1 MFQQTRRRLA
11 LWYTAVTAVLLL
23 IFASGFYLYVRQTLI
38 ERVDDTLHHVVE
50 VVERSLIV
58 SPTSPTASP
67 LRYEINVDAS
77 FRSNAVAVEE
87 DRIEIEWFSPN
98 GTLLWST
105 FSEPLTAPIHLL
117 LEGETVKVR
126 PNYILRQLT
135 QRLEYR
141 GDILGYLRVSHPWFE
156 VAKPTRELMVDLAA
170 GISLMI
176 GFVAAAGWFLSGLAI
191 EPIRA
196 SYQYLRQ
203 FTADASHELRNPL
216 ALIQTTVQ
224 VALSDP
230 DMSPTEQRQQ
240 FEVVERLTRRLG
252 NLVNDLLFLARQD
265 SGMITPS
272 RQPCPLDALLME
284 VVEEQTPAAAAKHIR
299 LLLDLG
305 DAASEQDEEPFTL
318 TGDYDQLARLF
329 TNLVSNGLQHT
340 PEGGQV
346 RLKLE
351 QLSRHG
357 ETHLQVLVHDTGSGI
372 PDTALPHVFE
382 RFYRVDPARP
392 RTEVQTLSAQRS
404 PSTTS
409 ATSTTSGTGLGLA
422 IAKAICET
430 HKGQIRVESPLGQ
443 GTTFRVTLPQRWTA
457 EPLSHELSSELR
469 GEVKGQTVMEPLP
482 KLDRR

>member
-23 IFASGFYLYVRQTLI
+23 IFASGFYLYVRETLI

-58 SPTSPTASP
+58 APSSKTDSPWH
-67 LRYEINVDAS
+67 YEINVDAS
-77 FRSNAVAVEE
+77 FRSNGVAVED
-87 DRIEIEWFSPN
+87 DRIEIEWFSPT
-98 GTLLWST
+98 GDLLWST
-105 FSEPLTAPIHLL
+105 FSEPLAAPIHLL
-117 LEGETVKVR
+117 LDGETVKVR
-126 PNYILRQLT
+126 PDYVLRQLT

-141 GDILGYLRVSHPWFE
+141 DNILGYLRVSHPWFE

-191 EPIRA
+191 EPIQA

-224 VALSDP
+224 VALADP
-230 DMSPTEQRQQ
+230 DMSPKEQRQQ
-240 FEVVERLTRRLG
+240 FETVERLTRRLG

-284 VVEEQTPAAAAKHIR
+284 VVEEQTPAAAAKQIR
-299 LLLDLG
+299 LMLDLG
-305 DAASEQDEEPFTL
+305 DTELEIDTEPFTL

-346 RLKLE
+346 QLKLE
-351 QLSRHG
+351 QVNRHG
-357 ETHLQVLVHDTGSGI
+357 EAYLQVLVKDTGSGI
-372 PDTALPHVFE
+372 PESALPHVFE
-382 RFYRVDPARP
+382 RFYRVDPARTRP
-392 RTEVQTLSAQRS
+392 ETRS
-404 PSTTS
+404 P
-409 ATSTTSGTGLGLA
+409 ATHSGTGLGLA

-430 HKGQIRVESPLGQ
+430 HEGQIRVESQLGK
-443 GTTFRVTLPQRWTA
+443 GTTFRVALPQRWAA
-457 EPLSHELSSELR
+457 EPLGHEL
-469 GEVKGQTVMEPLP
+469 GET
-482 KLDRR
+482 

>member
-11 LWYTAVTAVLLL
+11 LWYTAVTAILLL
-23 IFASGFYLYVRQTLI
+23 IFASGFYLYVRETLI

-50 VVERSLIV
+50 VVERSLTV
-58 SPTSPTASP
+58 VPSAEKESP

-77 FRSNAVAVEE
+77 FRRNAVAVED
-87 DRIEIEWFSPN
+87 DRIEIEWFSPTGN
-98 GTLLWST
+98 LLWST
-105 FSEPLTAPIHLL
+105 FSEPLAVPIHVLL
-117 LEGETVKVR
+117 DGETVKIR
-126 PNYILRQLT
+126 PDYVLRQLT

-141 GDILGYLRVSHPWFE
+141 GNILGYLRVSHPWFE

-191 EPIRA
+191 EPIQA

-230 DMSPTEQRQQ
+230 DMSPMEQRQQ
-240 FEVVERLTRRLG
+240 LEVVERLTRRLG

-265 SGMITPS
+265 SGMMTPNL
-272 RQPCPLDALLME
+272 QPCPLDALLME
-284 VVEEQTPAAAAKHIR
+284 VIEEQTPAAEAKQVR

-305 DAASEQDEEPFTL
+305 DVPDAAQDLEPFTL

-329 TNLVSNGLQHT
+329 TNLTSNGLQHT

-351 QLSRHG
+351 QGSRHG
-357 ETHLQVLVHDTGSGI
+357 EAYLQVSVKDTGSGI
-372 PDTALPHVFE
+372 PESSLPHVFE
-382 RFYRVDPARP
+382 RFYRVDPART
-392 RTEVQTLSAQRS
+392 RTDVRTLDSKRS
-404 PSTTS
+404 PSTN
-409 ATSTTSGTGLGLA
+409 SGTGLGLA

-430 HKGQIRVESPLGQ
+430 HQGQIRVESQLGQ
-443 GTTFRVTLPQRWTA
+443 GTTFRIILPQRFAA
-457 EPLSHELSSELR
+457 EPPNQESSIES
-469 GEVKGQTVMEPLP
+469 
-482 KLDRR
+482 

>member
-11 LWYTAVTAVLLL
+11 LWYTAVTAILLL
-23 IFASGFYLYVRQTLI
+23 IFASGFYLYVRETLI

-50 VVERSLIV
+50 VVERSLTV
-58 SPTSPTASP
+58 APSAEKGSP

-77 FRSNAVAVEE
+77 FRSNAVAVED
-87 DRIEIEWFSPN
+87 DRIEIEWFSSTGN
-98 GTLLWST
+98 LLWST
-105 FSEPLTAPIHLL
+105 FAEPLAVPIHVLL
-117 LEGETVKVR
+117 DGETVKIR
-126 PNYILRQLT
+126 PDYVLRQLT

-141 GDILGYLRVSHPWFE
+141 GSILGYLRVSHPWFE

-191 EPIRA
+191 EPIQA

-230 DMSPTEQRQQ
+230 DMSPMEQRQQ
-240 FEVVERLTRRLG
+240 LEVVERLTRRLG

-265 SGMITPS
+265 SGMMTPNL
-272 RQPCPLDALLME
+272 QPCPLDALLME
-284 VVEEQTPAAAAKHIR
+284 VIEEQTPAAEAKQIR

-305 DAASEQDEEPFTL
+305 DVPDDAQDLEPFTL

-329 TNLVSNGLQHT
+329 TNLTSNGLQHT

-351 QLSRHG
+351 QGSRHG
-357 ETHLQVLVHDTGSGI
+357 DAYLQVSVKDTGSGI
-372 PDTALPHVFE
+372 PESSLPHVFE
-382 RFYRVDPARP
+382 RFYRVDPART
-392 RTEVQTLSAQRS
+392 RTDVRTLDSKRS
-404 PSTTS
+404 PSTN
-409 ATSTTSGTGLGLA
+409 SGTGLGLA

-430 HKGQIRVESPLGQ
+430 HQGQIRVESQLGQ
-443 GTTFRVTLPQRWTA
+443 GTTFRIILPQRFSA
-457 EPLSHELSSELR
+457 EPPNQESSIES
-469 GEVKGQTVMEPLP
+469 
-482 KLDRR
+482 

>member
-87 DRIEIEWFSPN
+87 DRIEIEWFSPT

-105 FSEPLTAPIHLL
+105 FSEPLTVPIHLL

-126 PNYILRQLT
+126 PDYILRQLT

-141 GDILGYLRVSHPWFE
+141 GNILGYLRVSHPWFE

-191 EPIRA
+191 EPIQA

-284 VVEEQTPAAAAKHIR
+284 VVEEQTPAAAARHIQ
-299 LLLDLG
+299 LLLDLE
-305 DAASEQDEEPFTL
+305 DAASDQSAQDKEPFTL

-357 ETHLQVLVHDTGSGI
+357 EAYLQVLVQDTGSGI
-372 PDTALPHVFE
+372 LDTALPHVFE

-392 RTEVQTLSAQRS
+392 RTEMQTLGAKRL
-404 PSTTS
+404 PSTN
-409 ATSTTSGTGLGLA
+409 SGTGLGLA

-430 HKGQIRVESPLGQ
+430 HKGQIRVESQWPQ
-443 GTTFRVTLPQRWTA
+443 GTTFSVILPRRWTA
-457 EPLSHELSSELR
+457 EPMGGGLSHDFN
-469 GEVKGQTVMEPLP
+469 GESIREF
-482 KLDRR
+482 DRQ

>member
-1 MFQQTRRRLA
+1 
-11 LWYTAVTAVLLL
+11 
-23 IFASGFYLYVRQTLI
+23 
-38 ERVDDTLHHVVE
+38 
-50 VVERSLIV
+50 
-58 SPTSPTASP
+58 
-67 LRYEINVDAS
+67 
-77 FRSNAVAVEE
+77 
-87 DRIEIEWFSPN
+87 
-98 GTLLWST
+98 
-105 FSEPLTAPIHLL
+105 
-117 LEGETVKVR
+117 
-126 PNYILRQLT
+126 
-135 QRLEYR
+135 
-141 GDILGYLRVSHPWFE
+141 
-156 VAKPTRELMVDLAA
+156 
-170 GISLMI
+170 
-176 GFVAAAGWFLSGLAI
+176 
-191 EPIRA
+191 
-196 SYQYLRQ
+196 
-203 FTADASHELRNPL
+203 
-216 ALIQTTVQ
+216 
-224 VALSDP
+224 
-230 DMSPTEQRQQ
+230 
-240 FEVVERLTRRLG
+240 
-252 NLVNDLLFLARQD
+252 
-265 SGMITPS
+265 
-272 RQPCPLDALLME
+272 
-284 VVEEQTPAAAAKHIR
+284 VEEQTPAAAAKHIR

-357 ETHLQVLVHDTGSGI
+357 ETHLQVLVQDTGSGI

>member
-1 MFQQTRRRLA
+1 M
-11 LWYTAVTAVLLL
+11 
-23 IFASGFYLYVRQTLI
+23 FASGFYLYVRQTLI

-58 SPTSPTASP
+58 SPTHPTASP
-67 LRYEINVDAS
+67 LHYEINVDAS

-87 DRIEIEWFSPN
+87 DRIEIEWFSPT

-105 FSEPLTAPIHLL
+105 FSEPLTVPIHLI

-126 PNYILRQLT
+126 PDYSLRQLT

-191 EPIRA
+191 EPIQA

-252 NLVNDLLFLARQD
+252 NLVSDLLFLARQD

-284 VVEEQTPAAAAKHIR
+284 VVEEQTPAAAAQHIR

-305 DAASEQDEEPFTL
+305 NAASDQDEPFTL

-340 PEGGQV
+340 PKGGQV

-357 ETHLQVLVHDTGSGI
+357 EAYLQVLVQDTGSGI

-392 RTEVQTLSAQRS
+392 RTEVQNLGEPRS
-404 PSTTS
+404 P
-409 ATSTTSGTGLGLA
+409 STTSGTGLGLA

-430 HKGQIRVESPLGQ
+430 HKGQIRVESQLRQ
-443 GTTFRVTLPQRWTA
+443 GTTFSVTLPRRWTA
-457 EPLSHELSSELR
+457 ESPSHELSNQLRDEVGSEVR
-469 GEVKGQTVMEPLP
+469 EQTIMEPLP

>member
-23 IFASGFYLYVRQTLI
+23 IFASGFYLYVRETLI

-58 SPTSPTASP
+58 AHSSEKGSP

-77 FRSNAVAVEE
+77 FRSNAVAVED
-87 DRIEIEWFSPN
+87 DRIEIEWFGPTGN
-98 GTLLWST
+98 LLWST
-105 FSEPLTAPIHLL
+105 FSEPLAVPIHVLL
-117 LEGETVKVR
+117 DGETVKIR
-126 PNYILRQLT
+126 PDYVLRQLT

-141 GDILGYLRVSHPWFE
+141 GNILGYLRVSHPWFE
-156 VAKPTRELMVDLAA
+156 VAKPTRELIVDLAA

-191 EPIRA
+191 EPIQA

-230 DMSPTEQRQQ
+230 DMSPVEQRQQ

-272 RQPCPLDALLME
+272 LQPCPLDALLME
-284 VVEEQTPAAAAKHIR
+284 VVEEQTPAAEAKQVR

-305 DAASEQDEEPFTL
+305 ETAPDDDTEPFTL
-318 TGDYDQLARLF
+318 IGDYDQLARLF
-329 TNLVSNGLQHT
+329 TNLTSNGLQHT
-340 PEGGQV
+340 PKGGQV
-346 RLKLE
+346 QLKLE
-351 QLSRHG
+351 QVSRHG
-357 ETHLQVLVHDTGSGI
+357 EAYLQVLVQDSGSGI
-372 PDTALPHVFE
+372 PESALTHIFE
-382 RFYRVDPARP
+382 RFYRVDPART
-392 RTEVQTLSAQRS
+392 RTEVRTLGAKLS
-404 PSTTS
+404 PSTN
-409 ATSTTSGTGLGLA
+409 SGTGLGLA

-430 HKGQIRVESPLGQ
+430 HQGQIRVESQLGQ
-443 GTTFRVTLPQRWTA
+443 GTTFRITLPRRAA
-457 EPLSHELSSELR
+457 ES
-469 GEVKGQTVMEPLP
+469 
-482 KLDRR
+482 

>member
-1 MFQQTRRRLA
+1 MFQQTRQRLA

-23 IFASGFYLYVRQTLI
+23 IFASGFYLYVRATLI

-58 SPTSPTASP
+58 TPSPAQSPAQGSAP
-67 LRYEINVDAS
+67 SYAINVDAS
-77 FRSNAVAVEE
+77 FRSNAVAVED
-87 DRIEIEWFSPN
+87 DRIEIEWFSPTGN
-98 GTLLWST
+98 LLWST
-105 FSEPLTAPIHLL
+105 FSEPLAVPIHVLL
-117 LEGETVKVR
+117 DGETVKVR
-126 PNYILRQLT
+126 PDYVLRQLT

-141 GDILGYLRVSHPWFE
+141 GNILGYLRVSHPWFE

-191 EPIRA
+191 EPIQA

-230 DMSPTEQRQQ
+230 DMSPMEQRQQ

-265 SGMITPS
+265 SGMLMPN

-284 VVEEQTPAAAAKHIR
+284 VVEEQTPAAEAKQVR

-305 DAASEQDEEPFTL
+305 EAAPAYELEPFTL

-329 TNLVSNGLQHT
+329 TNLTSNGLQHT
-340 PEGGQV
+340 PKGGQV

-351 QLSRHG
+351 QVRRHG
-357 ETHLQVLVHDTGSGI
+357 ETYLQVIVQDTGFGI
-372 PDTALPHVFE
+372 PDSALPHIFE
-382 RFYRVDPARP
+382 RFYRVDPART
-392 RTEVQTLSAQRS
+392 RTEARTLDMTRS
-404 PSTTS
+404 PSTHS
-409 ATSTTSGTGLGLA
+409 STNSGTGLGLA

-430 HKGQIRVESPLGQ
+430 HQGQIRVESQLGQ
-443 GTTFRVTLPQRWTA
+443 GTTFKITLPQQCTS
-457 EPLSHELSSELR
+457 EPLNRELSMGS
-469 GEVKGQTVMEPLP
+469 
-482 KLDRR
+482 